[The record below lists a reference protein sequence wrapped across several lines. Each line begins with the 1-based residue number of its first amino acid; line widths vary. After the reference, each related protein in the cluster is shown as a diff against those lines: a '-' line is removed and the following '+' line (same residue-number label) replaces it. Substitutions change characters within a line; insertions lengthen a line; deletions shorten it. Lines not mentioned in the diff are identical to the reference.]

1 MPIHLLKL
9 TKRTEYGLIALL
21 HLADRE
27 GQVVPVREVG
37 ERYPLPRRLLAESL
51 KDLGRAGIVESQ
63 RGAAGGYW
71 LARPADAITLGEVI
85 AALEGAPALT
95 SCQDLGAARPDGE
108 CDVQPICPIR
118 SPLTRLRQGIWA
130 LLEGTTLRSLADSSI
145 TPAELLSAAGHR
157 PGEEPAA

>member
-1 MPIHLLKL
+1 MPISLLKL

-21 HLADRE
+21 HLVDRE
-27 GQVVPVREVG
+27 GEVVSVREVG
-37 ERYPLPRRLLAESL
+37 DRYPLPRRVLAESL

-71 LARPADAITLGEVI
+71 LARSADAITLGEVVE
-85 AALEGAPALT
+85 ALEGAPSLT
-95 SCQDLGAARPDGE
+95 SCQDLGAASADGE
-108 CDVQPICPIR
+108 CDVQPVCPIR

-145 TPAELLSAAGHR
+145 TPAELLSAAGPP
-157 PGEEPAA
+157 PGQEPAA